1 VSDPKPSPIPLPPA
15 LANALARART
25 WLSAL
30 SRPARV
36 LLFSTIGLTAVFG
49 ALVALK
55 VANPTYAVLFSQLER
70 EDAAALV
77 AKLKEL
83 KTPYRLSNDGSAIE
97 VPEAMVHELRLD
109 LASAGLP
116 RGGGVGF
123 ESFDKMRLGAT
134 DFEQH
139 VLYRRALEGELS
151 RTIGTL
157 GAVQSARVHLVLPE
171 RSIFVARAEPASAS
185 LVVKLHGGRTL
196 GASEIAGIVHLTA
209 ASVPGLTPDRV
220 ALVTTEGAMLHKP
233 RPVAQDGETSAG
245 DSDGLSE
252 ARAIEVPLEERT
264 RSMLEKVVG
273 VGHVDVRI
281 TADVDLA
288 RVERV
293 EDRYDPLKSAL
304 RSEEV
309 TIDRVRGT
317 VDEGV
322 AGVPGAV
329 SNLQGP
335 AGASDA
341 GAPVRADAGAA
352 KEAPAHEQRT
362 RNYELDHVTERRTST
377 RGTLR
382 RLAVAVMLDGVPK
395 TENGKTTSV
404 PRSKEEIDRIAAL
417 VRSAVGANDE
427 RGDVVTIDSLPF
439 ADTEAAPEPVL
450 APPPSILSKVDWHNR
465 KVQIGAGVP
474 AALLFLLVSLG
485 AARLLRPKKG
495 RPLPETS
502 ALALVGSS
510 VASLGAPVIEEAL
523 SPAEMR
529 EAARRA
535 AAGDPATAALV
546 IQHWLGTGE
555 AEAPLPPAG
564 T

>member
-1 VSDPKPSPIPLPPA
+1 VSDPKPSPIPLLPPA
-15 LANALARART
+15 LANALSRART

-30 SRPARV
+30 SRPARI
-36 LLFSTIGLTAVFG
+36 LLFSTIGLTAIFG

-70 EDAAALV
+70 DDAAALV

-83 KTPYRLSNDGSAIE
+83 KTPYRLSGDGSAIE
-97 VPEAMVHELRLD
+97 VPEANVHELRLD
-109 LASAGLP
+109 LASSGLP

-185 LVVKLHGGRTL
+185 LVVKLHAGRTL

-233 RPVAQDGETSAG
+233 RPVAQDGETSSG
-245 DSDGLSE
+245 DAEGLSE
-252 ARAIEVPLEERT
+252 ARAIETPLEERT
-264 RSMLEKVVG
+264 RAMLEKVVG
-273 VGHVDVRI
+273 VGHVDVRV

-335 AGASDA
+335 TLAGDA
-341 GAPVRADAGAA
+341 GAPARSDAGAA

-362 RNYELDHVTERRTST
+362 RNYELDHITERRTST

-395 TENGKTTSV
+395 TEGGKTTSV
-404 PRSKEEIDRIAAL
+404 PRSKEEIDRIALL
-417 VRSAVGANDE
+417 VRSAVGAKDE

-439 ADTEAAPEPVL
+439 IDTEATPEPVV
-450 APPPSILSKVDWHNR
+450 APPPTLLSRVDWHNR
-465 KVQIGAGVP
+465 RVQIGAGIP
-474 AALLFLLVSLG
+474 AGLLFLLVV
-485 AARLLRPKKG
+485 ARLLRRKKS
-495 RPLPETS
+495 RPLPETTT
-502 ALALVGSS
+502 LALVGSVGS
-510 VASLGAPVIEEAL
+510 PGAPALEEAI

-555 AEAPLPPAG
+555 AEAPLPPVS